1 MKEDLIREVELV
13 DGVSADLKGNSL
25 TVKGAKGEVTKH
37 FPHPLVNIVVEG
49 KKVIFKAAK
58 ATKRE
63 KKVIASFEAH
73 VKNMVQGVQEPH
85 LYKVKICSGHFPMNV
100 TITGDEV
107 TIKNFLGES
116 VPRKVKL
123 IAGANVK
130 VEGTEITISSPNKEV
145 AGQNAA
151 KIESLCRITNR
162 DRRIFQDGCYIIH
175 KSGKDM

>member
-13 DGVSADLKGNSL
+13 NGVSAELKENSL
-25 TVKGAKGEVTKH
+25 TVKGPKGEVTKN
-37 FPHPLVNIVVEG
+37 FPHPLVSIVVESG
-49 KKVIFKAAK
+49 KVIFKVAK

-73 VKNMVQGVQEPH
+73 VKNMVKGVQEPH

-100 TITGDEV
+100 TITGDDV

-123 IAGANVK
+123 IAGTNVK
-130 VEGTEITISSPNKEV
+130 VEGTEITISSPNKEI

-162 DRRIFQDGCYIIH
+162 DRRIFQDGCYITH